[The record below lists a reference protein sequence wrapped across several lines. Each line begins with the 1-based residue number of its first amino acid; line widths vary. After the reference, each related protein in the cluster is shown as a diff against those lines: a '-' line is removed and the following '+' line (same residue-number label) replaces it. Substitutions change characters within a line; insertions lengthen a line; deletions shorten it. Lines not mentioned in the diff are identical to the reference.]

1 MCLCK
6 HNTVVVLAALL
17 AVCIYTSA
25 LRDVAARNMHV
36 ARKFCSVV
44 LLFSNAARIT
54 SCVAL

>member
-6 HNTVVVLAALL
+6 HNTVIVLAALL
-17 AVCIYTSA
+17 AVCIYANT
-25 LRDVAARNMHV
+25 LRDVAARNMHI

>member
-6 HNTVVVLAALL
+6 HNTVVVLAAQL
-17 AVCIYTSA
+17 AAFANTSA
-25 LRDVAARNMHV
+25 LRDVAARNMQF
-36 ARKFCSVV
+36 ARKFCSVI